1 MLSHKPTQPWL
12 HSAWTDIIFIISPA
26 FLSLLLVLLFPDQFQ
41 NATGIPLAYW
51 VFLIVFIDVAHVYS
65 TLYRTYFNRGNFK
78 KQYTLLISIPLAC
91 YVIGVML
98 YRFDGLWFWRI
109 LAYLAVYHFIRQQ
122 YGFMRL
128 YSRNEKSTR
137 LLTTIDKI
145 AIYTATLYP
154 LLFWH
159 LNSGRNFN
167 WFVEGDF
174 FTFKNDMLL
183 TYSSMV
189 YILIIAIY
197 IVKEILFIINKKWIN
212 IPRNLIVIG
221 TFLSWYFG
229 IVYFNGDMAF
239 TTLNVISHGIPYMAL
254 VWFFEKKKIG
264 GQTAKNKIMDLCF
277 GKFGILYFLLILVLF
292 AYMEEGLWDG
302 LVWKEHQ
309 SVFKLFSGLPQ
320 VTNTELLSLLVPLLA
335 LPQATHYVLDGFIW
349 KAKNKF

>member
-1 MLSHKPTQPWL
+1 MLPHKQTQPWL
-12 HSAWTDIIFIISPA
+12 NTAWSDVIFIISPA
-26 FLSLLLVLLFPDQFQ
+26 FFSLLLVLLFPSQFQ

-65 TLYRTYFNRGNFK
+65 TLYRTYFNPGNFK
-78 KQYTLLISIPLAC
+78 KQYTLLISIPISC
-91 YVIGVML
+91 YVVGVIL
-98 YRFDGLWFWRI
+98 YRFDALWFWRI

-128 YSRNEKSTR
+128 YSRNENSTR
-137 LLTTIDKI
+137 LFATIDKI

-174 FTFKNDMLL
+174 FTFKNDLL
-183 TYSSMV
+183 LRYSAMMYV
-189 YILIIAIY
+189 FIIAVYSI
-197 IVKEILFIINKKWIN
+197 KEFLLAISKKWVN
-212 IPRNLIVIG
+212 IPRNMIIIG

-229 IVYFNGDMAF
+229 IVYFNGDIAF

-254 VWFFEKKKIG
+254 IWFFERKKAGDNALKHKI
-264 GQTAKNKIMDLCF
+264 IDLCF
-277 GKFGILYFLLILVLF
+277 GKFGIFYFLLILILF
-292 AYMEEGLWDG
+292 AYLEEGLWDG

-309 SVFKLFSGLPQ
+309 SAFKPFSILPQ
-320 VTNTELLSLLVPLLA
+320 ITNSKLLSLLIPLLA

-349 KAKNKF
+349 KVKNKF